1 MAAHGTP
8 RRFRRSSTV
17 VLTALATAVSGAL
30 LLPPAAGAT
39 GGAAGGSRLGAHDDE
54 LLAAARRDG
63 AATVTLLV
71 AAKGGAARDAQQQ
84 LEQLGG
90 VVRKQDAALGYLR
103 VALPTGRAKQAAA
116 LSAVQAV
123 DLDEVVPLDEPA
135 PAGSQPATPQTPP
148 GASTPRANPYLPLQ
162 DTGAAAFTAAHPTW
176 DGRGTTIGIVD
187 SGIDLAHPALA
198 KTTTGETKIVDWVT
212 ATDPVTDDDP
222 SWVAMGQ
229 QVTAT
234 GGTFTTGGRTYTAPD
249 GTYRFGTLREGDPR
263 FGGEAENDLDRDGDT
278 TDVFALLWDTTA
290 DTVRVDRDSDLD
302 LAEEPALGSFTRTR
316 QSSVLGV
323 DDPSTPVVEAL
334 PYVVQTDGKDKA
346 VNLGIVSGAHGSDV
360 AGITA
365 ANGMFGGAM
374 SGAAPGAKL
383 VSVRVCLWITGCTSH
398 ALLEG
403 MIYAAKTANVD
414 VINMSIGGL
423 PALNDANNARALLYD
438 RLIEQSN
445 VQMFISAGNSGSG
458 MNTVGDPAVASKVLA
473 VGSSVTKET
482 WASNYGS
489 SSSQDVGLHGYSS
502 RGPRED
508 GGFKPEIV
516 APGSAVSTT
525 PTWQPGGPVGGT
537 YALPPGYSMF
547 NGTSMASPQAAGV
560 GALLVSAAEQAGVQ
574 RQPAQLRQALTS
586 SARQIPG
593 YGSYEQGAGLID
605 AERAWQLLRQNAKP
619 VDITS
624 SVPVH
629 S

>member
-1 MAAHGTP
+1 MAPHGTP

-17 VLTALATAVSGAL
+17 VLTALATALSGSL
-30 LLPPAAGAT
+30 VLPPAASAA
-39 GGAAGGSRLGAHDDE
+39 GGAAPGSRLGAHDDE

-71 AAKGGAARDAQQQ
+71 AAKGGAARDAQRQ
-84 LEQLGG
+84 LEELGG
-90 VVRKQDAALGYLR
+90 VVRMQDAALGYLR
-103 VALPTGRAKQAAA
+103 VTVPTGKAKQAAA
-116 LSAVQAV
+116 LPAVQAV
-123 DLDEVVPLDEPA
+123 DLDEVVPLDDPA
-135 PAGSQPATPQTPP
+135 PTGAQAPTPQAPP
-148 GASTPRANPYLPLQ
+148 GAATPRANPYMPVQ
-162 DTGAAAFTAAHPTW
+162 DTGAAAFTEAHPTW
-176 DGRGTTIGIVD
+176 DGRGTTIGIID

-222 SWVAMGQ
+222 SWVAMGR

-234 GGTFTTGGRTYTAPD
+234 GGAFTTGGKTYTAPD
-249 GTYRFGTLREGDPR
+249 GTYRFGTLAEGDPR
-263 FGGEAENDLDRDGDT
+263 FGGEGQQNLNRDGDT
-278 TDVFALLWDTTA
+278 TDVFALLWDTAA
-290 DTVRVDRDSDLD
+290 DTVRVDRDGDRDLT
-302 LAEEPALGSFTRTR
+302 EEPALGSFTKTK
-316 QSSVLGV
+316 QSSLLGV
-323 DDPSTPVVEAL
+323 DDPATPVVEAL
-334 PYVVQTDGKDKA
+334 PYVIQTDGKKKA
-346 VNLGIVSGAHGSDV
+346 VNLGIVSGAHGSHV

-383 VSVRVCLWITGCTSH
+383 VSVRVCLWITGCTNH

-403 MIYAAKTANVD
+403 MIYAAKTAGVD

-445 VQMFISAGNSGSG
+445 VQIFISAGNSGSG
-458 MNTVGDPAVASKVLA
+458 MNTVGDPAVASRVLA
-473 VGSSVTKET
+473 VGASVSKQT
-482 WASNYGS
+482 WTSNYGS
-489 SSSQDVGLHGYSS
+489 DSTQAMGLQGYSS

-525 PTWQPGGPVGGT
+525 PTWQLGEPVVGT

-547 NGTSMASPQAAGV
+547 NGTSMASPQATGV
-560 GALLVSAAEQAGVQ
+560 GALLV
-574 RQPAQLRQALTS
+574 
-586 SARQIPG
+586 
-593 YGSYEQGAGLID
+593 
-605 AERAWQLLRQNAKP
+605 
-619 VDITS
+619 
-624 SVPVH
+624 
-629 S
+629 